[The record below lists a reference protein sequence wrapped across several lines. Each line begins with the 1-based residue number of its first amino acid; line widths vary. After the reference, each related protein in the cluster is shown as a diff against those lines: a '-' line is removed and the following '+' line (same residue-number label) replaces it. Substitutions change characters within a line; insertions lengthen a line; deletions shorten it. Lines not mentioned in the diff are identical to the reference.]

1 MNRLKR
7 LGDSR
12 AACGS
17 LFYSWRVVDL
27 VFVLFY
33 KTGNLIH
40 FLFFTKGIF
49 VYGRW
54 VGWVLFEY
62 TLDLPQPQPPHITYT
77 DELSV
82 TSQCHQIQT
91 ATIHLQ
97 QYIIPLEEWLQNNRM
112 STSSQKSSITL
123 FNLDRREN
131 KHPRIPLENNPIP
144 K

>member
-54 VGWVLFEY
+54 VG
-62 TLDLPQPQPPHITYT
+62 
-77 DELSV
+77 
-82 TSQCHQIQT
+82 
-91 ATIHLQ
+91 
-97 QYIIPLEEWLQNNRM
+97 
-112 STSSQKSSITL
+112 
-123 FNLDRREN
+123 
-131 KHPRIPLENNPIP
+131 
-144 K
+144 